1 MNIQPSNP
9 GATDKYTPP
18 AGSPA
23 TDSGPEFDT
32 DLNAT
37 IIDDTTDDVSLNDNA
52 LQTEIDDEIA
62 RADMDD
68 QSLSEVEATP
78 DADLSTPAYDVIL
91 ASDLDDDGAH
101 RIHSPELSAPDTP
114 GEVDIEDLDES
125 ALDGTPIPP
134 DARLDPIEE

>member
-9 GATDKYTPP
+9 GATDKFTPP
-18 AGSPA
+18 NGSPA
-23 TDSGPEFDT
+23 TDAGPEFDT

-37 IIDDTTDDVSLNDNA
+37 IIDDTTDDVSLNDDA
-52 LQTEIDDEIA
+52 LQSSIDDEIA
-62 RADMDD
+62 RADLDD
-68 QSLSEVEATP
+68 QSLDELEATP
-78 DADLSTPAYDVIL
+78 DEGLSTPGFDVIL

-114 GEVDIEDLDES
+114 GEVDIEDLDEHD
-125 ALDGTPIPP
+125 LDGTPLPP